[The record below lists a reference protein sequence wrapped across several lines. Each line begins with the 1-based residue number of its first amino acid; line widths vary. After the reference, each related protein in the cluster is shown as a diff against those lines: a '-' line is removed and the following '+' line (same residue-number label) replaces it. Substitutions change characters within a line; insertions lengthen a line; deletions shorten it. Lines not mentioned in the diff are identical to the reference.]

1 MRIRETQEKDLV
13 FIDAIFNSAR
23 DFMRLNGNPQQWN
36 QNYPTAKDVAQDI
49 KCKRA
54 FVCVNDEDTPVG
66 TFALFDHEPAYDH
79 IDGKWMSDTSYKA
92 VHRIATVREG
102 KIGSFIIKYLE
113 RREDLMIKA
122 IRTTKFTPMK
132 YFKETK
138 ELSSGVLSHGTKMGE
153 GWLLTAEMME
163 LVEIGYGNI
172 VCAQPFGCLPNHI
185 CGKGVMKKIKEIH
198 PDANIVAIDYD
209 PSATRVNQ
217 ENRIKLMLAIAK
229 EKIDPNEPAKL

>member
-79 IDGKWMSDTSYKA
+79 IDGKWMSWVSN
-92 VHRIATVREG
+92 ATGEWMESVQ
-102 KIGSFIIKYLE
+102 KKSIF
-113 RREDLMIKA
+113 
-122 IRTTKFTPMK
+122 
-132 YFKETK
+132 
-138 ELSSGVLSHGTKMGE
+138 ELLQIVSLVL
-153 GWLLTAEMME
+153 
-163 LVEIGYGNI
+163 
-172 VCAQPFGCLPNHI
+172 
-185 CGKGVMKKIKEIH
+185 
-198 PDANIVAIDYD
+198 
-209 PSATRVNQ
+209 
-217 ENRIKLMLAIAK
+217 
-229 EKIDPNEPAKL
+229 

>member
-54 FVCVNDEDTPVG
+54 FVCVNDDDTPVG

-113 RREDLMIKA
+113 EKYGHLRIDTHENNIPMQNLLE
-122 IRTTKFTPMK
+122 KFK
-132 YFKETK
+132 FKRC
-138 ELSSGVLSHGTKMGE
+138 GIIYIPGHG
-153 GWLLTAEMME
+153 
-163 LVEIGYGNI
+163 
-172 VCAQPFGCLPNHI
+172 Q
-185 CGKGVMKKIKEIH
+185 
-198 PDANIVAIDYD
+198 
-209 PSATRVNQ
+209 
-217 ENRIKLMLAIAK
+217 RIAFEFVK
-229 EKIDPNEPAKL
+229 